1 MSSVCWWRSSG
12 FSPAITW
19 GGVRL
24 LKLLKTR
31 ALVLR
36 SRPLGERDRLLSLFT
51 WERGKLSAAAPGAR
65 KIKSKLAAGV
75 DYFTCGSFLLH
86 MGKSLYTVSQLEI
99 ESTFRNIRKNI
110 KDYAC
115 GMYFCELVEKLV
127 EEGEPHP
134 AIFNLLLDCW
144 RCLDDSSVDREILA
158 RYFELKLLSLLG
170 YHPHFKDCLYC
181 GDSRGPFFWSIN
193 SGGVFCE
200 RCRPFDVAVFL
211 ISNGTHAM
219 ADRLLNLS
227 PAAKI
232 LNLRATE
239 EQKKEL
245 QGFTRQFLRQ
255 WTGTGPFKG
264 LSFLEKLNTQEK
276 DKKTN
281 NAPE

>member
-1 MSSVCWWRSSG
+1 M
-12 FSPAITW
+12 
-19 GGVRL
+19 
-24 LKLLKTR
+24 KLLKTR

-36 SRPLGERDRLLSLFT
+36 SRPLGERDRLLRLFT
-51 WERGKLSAAAPGAR
+51 WEKGKLSAVAPGAR

-75 DYFTCGSFLLH
+75 DYFTCASLLLH
-86 MGKSLYTVSQLEI
+86 TGKSLYTVTQLEI
-99 ESTFRNIRKNI
+99 ESTFRKISINIE
-110 KDYAC
+110 DYTY
-115 GMYFCELVEKLV
+115 GMYFCELLEKLV
-127 EEGEPHP
+127 EEGEPYP

-144 RCLDDSSVDREILA
+144 RCLDNGGVDREILA
-158 RYFELKLLSLLG
+158 RYYELKLLSLLG

-181 GDSRGPFFWSIN
+181 GASGGPFFWSIN

-200 RCRPFDVAVFL
+200 RCRPSDTAVFL
-211 ISNGTHAM
+211 ISSGTRAV

-227 PAAKI
+227 PAVKI

-239 EQKKEL
+239 AQKKEL
-245 QGFTRQFLRQ
+245 QGFTRQFLMQ

-281 NAPE
+281 NVSE

>member
-1 MSSVCWWRSSG
+1 M
-12 FSPAITW
+12 
-19 GGVRL
+19 
-24 LKLLKTR
+24 KLFKTR

-51 WERGKLSAAAPGAR
+51 WEKGKLGAVAPGAR
-65 KIKSKLAAGV
+65 RIKSKLAAGV
-75 DYFTCGSFLLH
+75 DYFTCASFLLH
-86 MGKSLYTVSQLEI
+86 RGKSLCTVTQLEV
-99 ESTFRNIRKNI
+99 EFAFRKIRENI
-110 KDYAC
+110 KDYTY

-134 AIFNLLLDCW
+134 AIFNLLLECW
-144 RCLDDSSVDREILA
+144 RCLDDSSADREILA

-181 GDSRGPFFWSIN
+181 GDTKGPFFWSIN

-200 RCRPFDVAVFL
+200 RCRPREGAVFF
-211 ISNGTHAM
+211 ISSGTHAM
-219 ADRLLNLS
+219 ADRLLNLF

-239 EQKKEL
+239 EQKNEL
-245 QGFTRQFLRQ
+245 QGFTRQFLLQ

-264 LSFLEKLNTQEK
+264 LSFLEKLNAQEK

-281 NAPE
+281 NAPQ